1 MKINQNENPLKK
13 HVPINFKP
21 IAAATAV
28 QMHLLFLIISMAS
41 SQCGQVQY
49 SQVFARPIRIKHKQL
64 IEFSTK
70 Y

>member
-21 IAAATAV
+21 PDRRRHRRANAFV
-28 QMHLLFLIISMAS
+28 
-41 SQCGQVQY
+41 
-49 SQVFARPIRIKHKQL
+49 VFD
-64 IEFSTK
+64 